1 MSKGVLFVIAALVF
15 AACSGSTT
23 DTTTPPSEPTT
34 STAPGTTSTIPDP
47 TDVEIENAAIFLLSV
62 DDALLGTVHEGS
74 PLDDPET
81 FLAMGRL
88 FCDLLD
94 SGLSI
99 DEVLGGYA
107 AAIVVQYPEEALAL
121 DDLRLGGAVLGAA
134 VVVLCPE
141 YEEGL

>member
-1 MSKGVLFVIAALVF
+1 MIASLVL
-15 AACSGSTT
+15 AACSGSNGST
-23 DTTTPPSEPTT
+23 DTTAAVSVTTT
-34 STAPGTTSTIPDP
+34 STAPETTTTIADP
-47 TDVEIENAAIFLLSV
+47 TDVEIESAAIFLLSV
-62 DDALLGTVHEGS
+62 DDVLQGTVHEGS

-94 SGLSI
+94 SGLSV